1 MRKNWVEIAVICVMM
16 DKIKKQRQEA
26 WEQSWAS
33 FYVSNREV
41 VTVALT
47 EKQARF
53 VAEYLVDLNATQAA
67 IRAGYSERTAE
78 VIGYENL
85 RKPQI
90 SAAIEQAIQDRQ
102 KRTEITQ
109 DRVLLELARIAFAN
123 GTDFARIVSSPTVTT
138 VVDEEG
144 YTQQVLQPVQRVK
157 LVDTDRVDPEKRAA
171 IASIKE
177 GKFGIEVKSYDK
189 IRALEL
195 LGQHLGMFDR
205 KEGNAPGQDEV
216 EDDPLS
222 KSLMEFAK
230 ELDGHAE

>member
-1 MRKNWVEIAVICVMM
+1 M
-16 DKIKKQRQEA
+16 
-26 WEQSWAS
+26 
-33 FYVSNREV
+33 
-41 VTVALT
+41 ALT

-102 KRTEITQ
+102 RRTEITQ
-109 DRVLLELARIAFAN
+109 DRVLQELARIAFAN

-144 YTQQVLQPVQRVK
+144 YTQQVLQPVRRVE
-157 LVDTDRVDPEKRAA
+157 LVDTEKVDPDKLAA

-222 KSLMEFAK
+222 KSLMEYAK

>member
-1 MRKNWVEIAVICVMM
+1 M
-16 DKIKKQRQEA
+16 
-26 WEQSWAS
+26 
-33 FYVSNREV
+33 
-41 VTVALT
+41 ALT

-90 SAAIEQAIQDRQ
+90 SAAIEQAIQNRQ
-102 KRTEITQ
+102 RRTEITQ

-123 GTDFARIVSSPTVTT
+123 GTDFARIVSSPTVKT

-144 YTQQVLQPVQRVK
+144 YTQQVLQQVQRVE
-157 LVDTDRVDPEKRAA
+157 LVDTERVDPEKRAA

-205 KEGNAPGQDEV
+205 KEGNDPGQDEV

-222 KSLMEFAK
+222 KSLMEYAK
-230 ELDGHAE
+230 ELDGRAE

>member
-1 MRKNWVEIAVICVMM
+1 M
-16 DKIKKQRQEA
+16 
-26 WEQSWAS
+26 
-33 FYVSNREV
+33 
-41 VTVALT
+41 ALT

-102 KRTEITQ
+102 RRTEITQ
-109 DRVLLELARIAFAN
+109 DRVLQELARIAFAN

-144 YTQQVLQPVQRVK
+144 YTQQVLQSVQRVE
-157 LVDTDRVDPEKRAA
+157 LVDTERVDPEKRAA

-177 GKFGIEVKSYDK
+177 GKFGIEFKSYDK

-222 KSLMEFAK
+222 KSLMEYAK
-230 ELDGHAE
+230 ELDGHAK